1 MVQDHLGSKQ
11 RPRMPVAASGA
22 HRRQA
27 NSNSA
32 LATQERNEEIRR
44 RRALPLVDRPSLR
57 VLAREY
63 GVSAERI
70 RQIEAKG
77 GQFVRS
83 GDDYRCRVDEG
94 SDLILE
100 KEGDGRYVAY
110 HRRRRLG
117 RSRMGLII
125 GGRSRWSIEL
135 TGDGSSIRGRT
146 LRDVTLQLAARVAA
160 LQQ

>member
-1 MVQDHLGSKQ
+1 MVQDHLVSKQ
-11 RPRMPVAASGA
+11 RTHMAVAASGA
-22 HRRQA
+22 DNRQA
-27 NSNSA
+27 NSNSTP
-32 LATQERNEEIRR
+32 ATQTRNEEIRR
-44 RRALPLVDRPSLR
+44 RRALPLAERPSLR
-57 VLAREY
+57 VLAKEY

-77 GQFVRS
+77 GVFVRS

-110 HRRRRLG
+110 HRRHRLG

-125 GGRSRWSIEL
+125 GGKSRWSIEL
-135 TGDGSSIRGRT
+135 AGGDSSIRGRT
-146 LRDVTLQLAARVAA
+146 LRDVTLQLAVRVAA
-160 LQQ
+160 SQQ